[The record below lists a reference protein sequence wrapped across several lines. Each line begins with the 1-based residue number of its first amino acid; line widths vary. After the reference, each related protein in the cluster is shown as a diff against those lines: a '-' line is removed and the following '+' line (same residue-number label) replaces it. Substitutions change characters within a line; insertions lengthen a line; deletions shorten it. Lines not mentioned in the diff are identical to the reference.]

1 MERNI
6 KNMFTLF
13 ITFFKIGL
21 FTLGGGYA
29 MIPLIKREIVN
40 KHRWMEEKKFIE
52 ALAVTQSAPGAVAVN
67 LAVFFGYNL
76 AGTLGALVTTFGVVL
91 PSFLIILLIAF
102 YFSKF
107 SNYEIIAKAFQ
118 GIRPAVIGLI
128 LYAGIDLARSVKW
141 SPLLTLLFLVIFFFR
156 VRLQVNPA
164 VLIAISIMGGV
175 LYYLISKVKK

>member
-1 MERNI
+1 
-6 KNMFTLF
+6 
-13 ITFFKIGL
+13 
-21 FTLGGGYA
+21 
-29 MIPLIKREIVN
+29 MIPLIKREIVD

-76 AGTLGALVTTFGVVL
+76 AGTLGALITTLGVVL

-107 SNYEIIAKAFQ
+107 SNYKIIVKSFQ

-128 LYAGIDLARSVKW
+128 LYAGIDLARSIKW
-141 SPLLTLLFLVIFFFR
+141 SPFLTILFLIVFFFR
-156 VRLQVNPA
+156 VGLQVNPA
-164 VLIAISIMGGV
+164 ALIAISIMGV
-175 LYYLISKVKK
+175 ALYYLISKVKK

>member
-29 MIPLIKREIVN
+29 MIPLIKREIVD
-40 KHRWMEEKKFIE
+40 KHQWIEEKKFIE

-67 LAVFFGYNL
+67 LSIFFGYNL
-76 AGTLGALVTTFGVVL
+76 AGSRGAVMAVLGVVL
-91 PSFLIILLIAF
+91 PSFLIILLIAV
-102 YFSKF
+102 YFPRF

-128 LYAGIDLARSVKW
+128 LYAGLDLAKSIKW
-141 SPLLTLLFLVIFFFR
+141 SPFLILFFLLIFFFR
-156 VRLQVNPA
+156 VWFQINPA
-164 VLIAISIMGGV
+164 ALIAISIIAGV
-175 LYYLISKVKK
+175 LYYLVLH